1 MKWFEKLSFARKV
14 SGLSFRQVEAK
25 TGISNAYLCQLEKGQ
40 VEDPSYF
47 KIRKLLQLY
56 NLDHGDFDSE
66 I

>member
-1 MKWFEKLSFARKV
+1 MKWFEKLGFARKV
-14 SGLSFRQVEAK
+14 KDLTLRQVESA

-40 VEDPSYF
+40 VDDPSYF

-56 NLDHGDFDSE
+56 NLEHSDFDAE